1 MVLDCSSVTLRF
13 WRPSGLTLLIGAALI
28 LLPILAV
35 LQYRWIGQVSDA
47 ERERRQRTL
56 QHATNAI
63 TQELDVEL
71 VRAAIGLQVD
81 GLTLRSDD
89 WTVYT
94 ERVAGWHKATAAPGI
109 LRDVL
114 LVDRGPTGLR
124 LRHWSDD
131 TRRFVDRAWPDD
143 MASYRTRFATEL
155 AAWESHKPD
164 EPLRPADLLSTD
176 GATIVV
182 PIAPIPVQNEAGRVG
197 RYEPVF
203 GYTLIRLDMPY
214 LKDEFLASLVDKHFR
229 LEAGDE
235 YRIAVVARQDR
246 SKAIYQANVDDL
258 AALVA
263 KHDAEVDFFAFHPD
277 QFQLVRL
284 AADSL
289 GNAMPTGADRRRS
302 LFISMSRRPATDP
315 NGKPLPF
322 DNQSRWTLVA
332 RHRAGS
338 LEAAVEAARMRNLI
352 LGFGVLLLMFAS
364 VAVLART
371 ADRAARLMRQQMEFV
386 AAVSHELRTPVS
398 VIGSAAENLADGLV
412 ADPSRVKQYGSRIQ
426 TEARRLGDTVER
438 VLLYAGIESG
448 RGIGHRTPIAVST
461 LVGDALAASSDA
473 IEEAKATVE
482 TDIAPDLPPILADA
496 MGLRSSLQNLI
507 ANALKYGGTGRWVRV
522 AASKV
527 NTRRGPAVRIAVSDR
542 GFGIPPSDLP
552 HIFEPF
558 YRGAEA
564 QSRQIRGNGLG
575 LSIVKGIVEAH
586 GGRVSVESAPGQ
598 GSTFVMTLPA
608 HLTAASPAGAV
619 VTHAGASARGA

>member
-1 MVLDCSSVTLRF
+1 MLDCCSVTLRF
-13 WRPSGLTLLIGAALI
+13 RRPSGLTLLIGAALI
-28 LLPILAV
+28 LLPILAI

-71 VRAAIGLQVD
+71 VRAVIGLQVD

-94 ERVAGWHKATAAPGI
+94 ERAAGWHKATAAPGI
-109 LRDVL
+109 LRAVL

-124 LRHWSDD
+124 LRQWSDE
-131 TRRFVDRAWPDD
+131 THRFIEIAWPDD

-155 AAWESHKPD
+155 AAWESHRPD

-182 PIAPIPVQNEAGRVG
+182 PIAPIPVQNAGRLA

-214 LKDEFLASLVDKHFR
+214 VKDEFLASLVDKHFR

-277 QFQLVRL
+277 QFPLVRL

-289 GNAMPTGADRRRS
+289 SNAMPTGADRRRS
-302 LFISMSRRPATDP
+302 LFISMTRRPATDP

-371 ADRAARLMRQQMEFV
+371 ADRAARLVRQQMEFV

-426 TEARRLGDTVER
+426 TEARRLGATVER

-448 RGIGHRTPIAVST
+448 RGIGHRTPMAVST

-482 TDIAPDLPPILADA
+482 TDIVPDLPPILADA

-507 ANALKYGGTGRWVRV
+507 ANALKYGGTGQWVRV

-527 NTRRGPAVRIAVSDR
+527 NARGGPAVRIAVSDH

-558 YRGAEA
+558 FRGAEA

-575 LSIVKGIVEAH
+575 LSIVKSIVEAH

-608 HLTAASPAGAV
+608 HLTEASPAGAV

>member
-1 MVLDCSSVTLRF
+1 MLDCCSVTLRF
-13 WRPSGLTLLIGAALI
+13 RRPSGLTLLIGAALI
-28 LLPILAV
+28 LLPILAI

-71 VRAAIGLQVD
+71 VRAVIGLQVD

-94 ERVAGWHKATAAPGI
+94 ERAAGWHKATAAPGI
-109 LRDVL
+109 LRAVL

-124 LRHWSDD
+124 LRQWSDE
-131 TRRFVDRAWPDD
+131 THRFIEIAWPDD

-155 AAWESHKPD
+155 AAWESHRPD

-182 PIAPIPVQNEAGRVG
+182 PIAPIPVQNAGRLA

-214 LKDEFLASLVDKHFR
+214 VKDEFLASLVDKHFR

-277 QFQLVRL
+277 QFPLVRL

-289 GNAMPTGADRRRS
+289 SNAMPTGADRRRS
-302 LFISMSRRPATDP
+302 LFISMTRRPATDP

-371 ADRAARLMRQQMEFV
+371 ADRAARLVRQQMEFV

-426 TEARRLGDTVER
+426 TEARRLGATVER

-448 RGIGHRTPIAVST
+448 RGIGHRTPMAVST

-482 TDIAPDLPPILADA
+482 TDIVPDLPPILADA

-507 ANALKYGGTGRWVRV
+507 ANALKYGGTGQWVRV

-527 NTRRGPAVRIAVSDR
+527 NARGGPAVRIAVSDH

-558 YRGAEA
+558 FRGAEA

-575 LSIVKGIVEAH
+575 LSIVKSIVEAH
-586 GGRVSVESAPGQ
+586 GGRVAVESAPGK

-608 HLTAASPAGAV
+608 HLTEASPAGAV